1 MSNHFTEKL
10 TIQEFL
16 ALFGYPDD
24 QSQLGSADSDEY
36 MKLVTYLVARS
47 KTG

>member
-1 MSNHFTEKL
+1 MSNHCTEKL

-16 ALFGYPDD
+16 TLFGYPDD

-36 MKLVTYLVARS
+36 LTLVNYLVARS